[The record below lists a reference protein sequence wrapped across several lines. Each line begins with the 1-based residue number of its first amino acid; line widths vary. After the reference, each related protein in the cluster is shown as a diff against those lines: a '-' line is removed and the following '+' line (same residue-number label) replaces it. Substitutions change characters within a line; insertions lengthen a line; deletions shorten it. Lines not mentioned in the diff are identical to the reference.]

1 MMPDKNRIRRINL
14 MIELATYVAIMLAF
28 VSLSYNLER
37 FSRLAAQDQQMAGL
51 YTAQTQITERIHEA
65 VNRKE
70 LFARGIAAA
79 VALRPNISEQ
89 EFARL
94 SSGIQ
99 LEDPSVVNMALVRD
113 KFITHVYPEEENL
126 SLIGRDLRDVPRQ
139 SAVLDRIART
149 GKSALDGP
157 ISLLQGYAGFI
168 LREPVFLLGDDGDT
182 GQFWAVASIVFDK
195 DTFLG
200 ELGLDDFSK
209 DYQIT
214 IRAHNMLG
222 DERTIY
228 GDNAV
233 FARNPAVQQLRLPSS
248 IWTIALVPAAGW
260 DAVPAQTERNRMLT
274 GIAMIVTLAM
284 AWYLN
289 RLRAANW
296 RSAAQLRAAV
306 NVLQSGFVL
315 FDRNDR
321 LQICN
326 ERYREIHGPASDAV
340 VKGATFESI
349 LREGLRH
356 GLYPDATGH
365 EEAWLGKHLAR
376 GDHKASR
383 FELELSNGHWLQIL
397 EQETPTGGR
406 VAVLNDITELL
417 HSRQR
422 AQLAEQRL
430 FDAIDALPV
439 GFWLFDAEDRLI
451 MFNRVAGNMLPGMQ
465 RALKEGRNLAE
476 LVERRAAIS
485 KEMLIGG
492 RPAASPHEI
501 LDNLHAETSELEV
514 CYDGD
519 LWFRYYTRRT
529 SENGLVMFRIELTDL
544 RRHQRQIETSNT
556 ELRAA
561 LAERDAAESRFRDVA
576 DISTEWFW
584 EQDEHLQFTYLSEGF
599 RRAMGRDPAD
609 FIGCSRVELLVEP
622 DGSPEA
628 ENLIALRQ
636 TMERHEPF
644 KDVVYSYRFHPDRE
658 SWIRTSGKPVF
669 AKDGSFRGYIG
680 TAADVTQFYAALR
693 RAEQADEAK
702 TQFLN
707 IISHELRTPLTV
719 VTGFNSFIYNSD
731 RLPSYVTL
739 HKLLEAQDNPSLRRL
754 FDAYRTDIRSFSDR
768 IRNAGVQ
775 LQTLIDDMLDL
786 ARIEANTMRIETT
799 RVDSLRVTQSVLDQ
813 MQSMAA
819 EKHLELRCEMADL
832 PIAADEMRFR
842 QILTNLLG
850 NALKFTD
857 HGSITV
863 RNERQGDMVVFRVE
877 DTGIGISH
885 DKLSIIFD
893 RFAQV
898 NEGTGTTRR
907 NQGVGLGL
915 AICKDLTRLQG
926 GWIRAESRL
935 GQGSTLIFALP
946 AWKDA

>member
-1 MMPDKNRIRRINL
+1 
-14 MIELATYVAIMLAF
+14 
-28 VSLSYNLER
+28 
-37 FSRLAAQDQQMAGL
+37 
-51 YTAQTQITERIHEA
+51 
-65 VNRKE
+65 
-70 LFARGIAAA
+70 
-79 VALRPNISEQ
+79 
-89 EFARL
+89 
-94 SSGIQ
+94 
-99 LEDPSVVNMALVRD
+99 
-113 KFITHVYPEEENL
+113 
-126 SLIGRDLRDVPRQ
+126 
-139 SAVLDRIART
+139 
-149 GKSALDGP
+149 
-157 ISLLQGYAGFI
+157 
-168 LREPVFLLGDDGDT
+168 
-182 GQFWAVASIVFDK
+182 
-195 DTFLG
+195 
-200 ELGLDDFSK
+200 
-209 DYQIT
+209 
-214 IRAHNMLG
+214 
-222 DERTIY
+222 
-228 GDNAV
+228 
-233 FARNPAVQQLRLPSS
+233 
-248 IWTIALVPAAGW
+248 
-260 DAVPAQTERNRMLT
+260 
-274 GIAMIVTLAM
+274 
-284 AWYLN
+284 
-289 RLRAANW
+289 
-296 RSAAQLRAAV
+296 
-306 NVLQSGFVL
+306 
-315 FDRNDR
+315 
-321 LQICN
+321 
-326 ERYREIHGPASDAV
+326 
-340 VKGATFESI
+340 
-349 LREGLRH
+349 
-356 GLYPDATGH
+356 
-365 EEAWLGKHLAR
+365 
-376 GDHKASR
+376 
-383 FELELSNGHWLQIL
+383 
-397 EQETPTGGR
+397 
-406 VAVLNDITELL
+406 
-417 HSRQR
+417 
-422 AQLAEQRL
+422 
-430 FDAIDALPV
+430 
-439 GFWLFDAEDRLI
+439 
-451 MFNRVAGNMLPGMQ
+451 
-465 RALKEGRNLAE
+465 
-476 LVERRAAIS
+476 
-485 KEMLIGG
+485 
-492 RPAASPHEI
+492 
-501 LDNLHAETSELEV
+501 
-514 CYDGD
+514 
-519 LWFRYYTRRT
+519 
-529 SENGLVMFRIELTDL
+529 
-544 RRHQRQIETSNT
+544 
-556 ELRAA
+556 
-561 LAERDAAESRFRDVA
+561 
-576 DISTEWFW
+576 
-584 EQDEHLQFTYLSEGF
+584 
-599 RRAMGRDPAD
+599 
-609 FIGCSRVELLVEP
+609 
-622 DGSPEA
+622 
-628 ENLIALRQ
+628 
-636 TMERHEPF
+636 MERHEPF